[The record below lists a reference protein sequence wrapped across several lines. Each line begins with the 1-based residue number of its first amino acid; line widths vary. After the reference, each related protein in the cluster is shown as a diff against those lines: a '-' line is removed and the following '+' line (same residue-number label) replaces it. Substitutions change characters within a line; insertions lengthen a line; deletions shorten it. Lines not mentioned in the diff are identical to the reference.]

1 MKSCAG
7 DWVEV
12 LSKEE
17 ILGTLDKNG
26 RLDKLPSSTAGANDE
41 GAVRELALITGVTGQ
56 DGAYLAEYLL
66 GWLHRAR
73 HQAPFVLVQHRAHR
87 SSL

>member
-1 MKSCAG
+1 MKSHAG

-26 RLDKLPSSTAGANDE
+26 RLDELPFMPQMFKYC
-41 GAVRELALITGVTGQ
+41 GQ
-56 DGAYLAEYLL
+56 RFG
-66 GWLHRAR
+66 RAR
-73 HQAPFVLVQHRAHR
+73 SAVVFCAPMRRHSDMELRRLPRPEV
-87 SSL
+87 

>member
-1 MKSCAG
+1 MKSRAG

-26 RLDKLPSSTAGANDE
+26 RLDELPFMPQMFKYC
-41 GAVRELALITGVTGQ
+41 GQ
-56 DGAYLAEYLL
+56 RFRIYKSAYKTCDTVSGHYDGATP
-66 GWLHRAR
+66 AR
-73 HQAPFVLVQHRAHR
+73 RIPSQPPL
-87 SSL
+87 

>member
-1 MKSCAG
+1 MKSRAG

-26 RLDKLPSSTAGANDE
+26 RLDELPFMPQMFKYCGQRFRPWRSIRRRVLRADAST
-41 GAVRELALITGVTGQ
+41 
-56 DGAYLAEYLL
+56 
-66 GWLHRAR
+66 
-73 HQAPFVLVQHRAHR
+73 F
-87 SSL
+87 